1 MSLRDYQFQAVDE
14 LRDAVNRHH
23 SAVYVLP
30 TGAGKT
36 IVAGEIARLAA
47 AKQTQTV
54 LLVHRR
60 ELVRQA
66 VDTLAE
72 ACPGLTVGVEAAG
85 WPSIPWAILQV
96 GMVQSISRRQFSIHP
111 GIVMVDEAHH
121 ARASTWEKVLQ
132 RWPNAKLIGL
142 TATPERLDGKG
153 LDEFF
158 NVMISG
164 PTIPELVDMD
174 FLAPTRT
181 LTLPIAL
188 KLAGVRKTKHGE
200 YRQSDLAERVTGAVV
215 AKAAD
220 AYLRYAKGR
229 KAIFFGIHID
239 HSKQV
244 CAALRARGVR
254 AEHVDGTDTMGRRD
268 RVMLEFK
275 SGDVDVVGN
284 CDLISEGYDAPACE
298 AVLLG
303 APTNSVTRYLQQ
315 AGRPMRYLPGK
326 TALALDLAGISH
338 DLGLPDDVREWSLES
353 GELDKRGKAN
363 GVERPKVC
371 VKCRT
376 AYRTRQCPMCG
387 YQAPAAGVAEV
398 ETELEEAMGRQPKG
412 RRGRKASYW
421 QGLATARKA
430 ADPRS
435 VLERMARELGY
446 KEGWVGHVLRVW
458 GMAQ

>member
-1 MSLRDYQFQAVDE
+1 MSLRDYQLQAVDE

-23 SAVYVLP
+23 SAVYMLP

-36 IVAGEIARLAA
+36 VVAGEISRLAA

-72 ACPGLTVGVEAAG
+72 ACPGLTIGVEAAG
-85 WPSIPWAILQV
+85 WPSIPWATLQV
-96 GMVQSISRRQFSIHP
+96 GMVQSISRRKFSINP

-121 ARASTWEKVLQ
+121 ARAATWEKVLQ
-132 RWPNAKLIGL
+132 RWPKAMLIGL
-142 TATPERLDGKG
+142 TATPQRLDGQG

-164 PTIPELVDMD
+164 PTIPELVDME

-200 YRQSDLAERVTGAVV
+200 YRQSDLAERVTGSVV

-275 SGDVDVVGN
+275 AGDVDVVGN
-284 CDLISEGYDAPACE
+284 CDLISEGYDAPACD
-298 AVLLG
+298 AILMG
-303 APTNSVTRYLQQ
+303 ASTNSVTRYLQQ
-315 AGRPMRYLPGK
+315 AGRAMRYRPGK
-326 TALALDLAGISH
+326 TALVLDLAGISH

-353 GELDKRGKAN
+353 GELDKRGKPN
-363 GVERPKVC
+363 GIAPPKVC
-371 VKCRT
+371 MRCRT
-376 AYRTRQCPMCG
+376 AYRSRQCPMCG
-387 YQAPAAGVAEV
+387 YQAPAAGVEEV

-421 QGLATARKA
+421 QGLAAARKA
-430 ADPRS
+430 ADPRP
-435 VLERMARELGY
+435 VLERMAAEQGY
-446 KEGWVGHVLRVW
+446 KPGWVGHVLRVW
-458 GMAQ
+458 RMA

>member
-1 MSLRDYQFQAVDE
+1 M
-14 LRDAVNRHH
+14 
-23 SAVYVLP
+23 
-30 TGAGKT
+30 T
-36 IVAGEIARLAA
+36 I
-47 AKQTQTV
+47 
-54 LLVHRR
+54 
-60 ELVRQA
+60 
-66 VDTLAE
+66 
-72 ACPGLTVGVEAAG
+72 GVEAAG
-85 WPSIPWAILQV
+85 WPSIPWATLQV
-96 GMVQSISRRQFSIHP
+96 GMVQSISRRKFSINP

-121 ARASTWEKVLQ
+121 ARAATWEKVLQ
-132 RWPNAKLIGL
+132 RWPNAMLIGL
-142 TATPERLDGKG
+142 TATPQRLDGKG

-200 YRQSDLAERVTGAVV
+200 YRQSDLAERVTGSVV

-275 SGDVDVVGN
+275 AGDVDVVGN
-284 CDLISEGYDAPACE
+284 CDLISEGYDAPACD
-298 AVLLG
+298 AILMG
-303 APTNSVTRYLQQ
+303 ASTNSVTRYLQQ
-315 AGRPMRYLPGK
+315 AGRAMRYRPGK
-326 TALALDLAGISH
+326 TALVLDLAGISH

-353 GELDKRGKAN
+353 GELDKRGKPN
-363 GVERPKVC
+363 GDCAAESVHAVPDGVPLAPMSDVRLSSAGG
-371 VKCRT
+371 RRRGSRDGAGGGDGQT
-376 AYRTRQCPMCG
+376 AEG
-387 YQAPAAGVAEV
+387 PAGSQGVLLAR
-398 ETELEEAMGRQPKG
+398 ARGCSKG
-412 RRGRKASYW
+412 RRSEAGVGANGRRAGIQAGLGRSRAESVGNGTVTAQTGRRCLERSVDIGERPNKAVRCVENAAA
-421 QGLATARKA
+421 GPKPPFAAARKSNFVL
-430 ADPRS
+430 PR
-435 VLERMARELGY
+435 LRC
-446 KEGWVGHVLRVW
+446 GH
-458 GMAQ
+458 